1 MARRDLLLLHGILP
15 SRRRGC
21 ETRDR
26 KPSLFNFFASFFLP
40 FSFEQREIKNI
51 NDAKIWNN
59 ISMRKFFD
67 KNVPLYL
74 RLIPKSLHRYLQTDQ
89 RFRNNR
95 LFPDMAFPLSSL
107 CFSLLLLPIRLP
119 AEIVAVA
126 QYDRSVAR
134 RSYRVFTKYVEDS
147 NDIGCIYTT
156 LIIILRN
163 VARMREQKSWREIG
177 VYRIQAGIRFTSN
190 TFYIAVNFK
199 NYHKIGVI
207 YRNDASNAFR

>member
-1 MARRDLLLLHGILP
+1 
-15 SRRRGC
+15 
-21 ETRDR
+21 
-26 KPSLFNFFASFFLP
+26 
-40 FSFEQREIKNI
+40 
-51 NDAKIWNN
+51 
-59 ISMRKFFD
+59 MRKFFD

-107 CFSLLLLPIRLP
+107 CFFLLLIRLP

-163 VARMREQKSWREIG
+163 IARMREQKSWREIG

>member
-107 CFSLLLLPIRLP
+107 CFFLLLIRLP

-163 VARMREQKSWREIG
+163 VARMREQKSWR
-177 VYRIQAGIRFTSN
+177 VSYPSRDTRFTSN

>member
-51 NDAKIWNN
+51 KIWNN

-107 CFSLLLLPIRLP
+107 CFFLLLIRLP

-163 VARMREQKSWREIG
+163 VARMREQKSWR
-177 VYRIQAGIRFTSN
+177 VSYPSRDTRFTSN

>member
-1 MARRDLLLLHGILP
+1 
-15 SRRRGC
+15 
-21 ETRDR
+21 
-26 KPSLFNFFASFFLP
+26 
-40 FSFEQREIKNI
+40 
-51 NDAKIWNN
+51 
-59 ISMRKFFD
+59 
-67 KNVPLYL
+67 
-74 RLIPKSLHRYLQTDQ
+74 
-89 RFRNNR
+89 
-95 LFPDMAFPLSSL
+95 MAFPLSSL
-107 CFSLLLLPIRLP
+107 CFFLLLIRLP